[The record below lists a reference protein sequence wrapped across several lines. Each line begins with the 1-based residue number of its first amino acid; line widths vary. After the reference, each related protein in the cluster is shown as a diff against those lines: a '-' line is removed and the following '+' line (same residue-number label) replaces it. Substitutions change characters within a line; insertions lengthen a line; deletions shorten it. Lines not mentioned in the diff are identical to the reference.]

1 MKINQWIQKNELFSR
16 IFLFVVVGVIS
27 VCLLTVIVIYGRSKD
42 AYVASYQSSNQLLL
56 EKIQE
61 DYERLNENI
70 HRIFDI
76 VDESKAVETYLEG
89 DMNQGRT
96 ILELN
101 EQLKDTRSLFQDIP
115 SNLVLIGVN
124 GALSFKTMR
133 FAINRWMSFSPAPL
147 FSRSMT
153 MTPSVSI
160 IFWTK
165 A

>member
-1 MKINQWIQKNELFSR
+1 MSANRRRDLWSLERCLCC
-16 IFLFVVVGVIS
+16 FVPEF
-27 VCLLTVIVIYGRSKD
+27 
-42 AYVASYQSSNQLLL
+42 QSAATG
-56 EKIQE
+56 KIQE

-124 GALSFKTMR
+124 GAPSFKTMR
-133 FAINRWMSFSPAPL
+133 FAINQ
-147 FSRSMT
+147 
-153 MTPSVSI
+153 
-160 IFWTK
+160 
-165 A
+165 